1 MLKQLYKGIITTL
14 ALAAIAACSTE
25 QFSDGKLAPGDTPIQ
40 LSGTLTRTSS
50 VALTRAVEGDG
61 SGELITTGNPLFTS
75 YQNKGIAFYLSSRA
89 ADSRNEYFSNIGMTV
104 AKNDANNG
112 TDKLTADAYYPLGEE
127 EIYLYG
133 HTGTVSGNK
142 LTLTSGTGIVN
153 DILLGKGT
161 STVKKNSNQIT
172 NYTSEVS
179 GSSTDPITYM
189 TFRHQMT
196 QVTVKI
202 EVDTDPTTGVEP
214 TIPTDIKIQFSN
226 QSVIQKGTYDI
237 LSGTVSPTNTA
248 NYELNVGTHYLVPT
262 GKVLSGTTNP
272 MSSLKIDDYSATP
285 ADLAALV
292 LPQAKKD
299 DGSGGT
305 ILSDFKL
312 DPGLAYTLTFQ
323 IKRLKLV
330 GIALTLSNW
339 DTKSATPTWGYD
351 PYTLGLNITDYSGG
365 SNDLNGNVVNKLVL
379 KYPNGGN
386 TYQYIGE
393 VKGDKFG
400 FVTLPTDLVSATG
413 LKVDIYTADG
423 LLVNDVV
430 ATYSDADKKLAIQ
443 LDKNGLKKNTVGFFE
458 VTTPLQFALM
468 MKNPEATKEYRL
480 TNDIDMNHTP
490 IAFEPTPFPA
500 GATLDGKGFSIL
512 HLVMSGNGMVPVN
525 NGTLKQIRIAS
536 GTITSTSGYVGGICG
551 TNNGTIEGCIN
562 EANIMAT
569 TGQTAGGICGL
580 NNDGK
585 TILAC
590 LNTSNI
596 LTGQTVGGICGE
608 NQNATAGAIT
618 ACLNVGML
626 NKSAD
631 NLGGICGTYTGTVDE
646 KIINT
651 CYWLTGTA
659 RKAQATADEVAI
671 GKTTVGTM
679 ASLTN
684 EAADLAASVIRTTAI
699 DKLNAALTSN
709 HWKFVLEPSISS
721 WPIPVPNP

>member
-1 MLKQLYKGIITTL
+1 MLKQLYKGTIVTL

-40 LSGTLTRTSS
+40 LTGALTRTSS
-50 VALTRAVEGDG
+50 VALTRAAEGDG

-75 YQNKGIAFYLSSRA
+75 YQNKGITFRLSART
-89 ADSRNEYFSNIGMTV
+89 ADSKNEYFSNISMPV
-104 AKNDANNG
+104 EKNDVSNG
-112 TDKLTADAYYPLGEE
+112 TDKLTADAYYPLGEK

-142 LTLTSGTGIVN
+142 LPLTSGTGTVN

-161 STVKKNSNQIT
+161 STIKKNSDQ
-172 NYTSEVS
+172 VS
-179 GSSTDPITYM
+179 GSSIDPITYM
-189 TFRHQMT
+189 TFRHLMT

-237 LSGTVSPTNTA
+237 LSGTVSPTNTT

-292 LPQAKKD
+292 LPQAKKN

-330 GIALTLSNW
+330 GIALTLSDW

-351 PYTLGLNITDYSGG
+351 PYTLGLNITDYSNAP
-365 SNDLNGNVVNKLVL
+365 NDLNGNAVNKLVL
-379 KYPNGGN
+379 KYPNGGK

-400 FVTLPTDLVSATG
+400 FVTLPTDLATATG
-413 LKVDIYTADG
+413 LTVDIYTANG
-423 LLVNDVV
+423 LLANDVK
-430 ATYSDADKKLAIQ
+430 ADYSSGLLAIQ
-443 LDKNGLKKNTVGFFE
+443 LDKNGLKKNDTDNFFE
-458 VTTPLQFALM
+458 VTNPLQFALM
-468 MKNPEATKEYRL
+468 MRNPEAKEYHL

-490 IAFEPTPFPA
+490 IAFEPTLFPA

-525 NGTLKQIRIAS
+525 NGTLKQVRIAS
-536 GTITSTSGYVGGICG
+536 GTITSTSGYAGGLCG
-551 TNNGTIEGCIN
+551 TNNSTIVGCIN
-562 EANIMAT
+562 DANIVT
-569 TGQTAGGICGL
+569 GTGQTVGGICGL
-580 NNDGK
+580 NNAGT

-608 NQNATAGAIT
+608 NQNATEGAIT

-631 NLGGICGTYTGTVDE
+631 NLGGICGTYTGANAA
-646 KIINT
+646 IIKT

-659 RKAQATADEVAI
+659 RAKQAIPDEVAI
-671 GKTTVGTM
+671 GDKDVEEI
-679 ASLTN
+679 SNFTN
-684 EAADLAASVIRTTAI
+684 GEVADLAASIIRTTAI
-699 DKLNAALTSN
+699 DKLNTALTSN